1 MVVGPPELLEAALS
15 SVSVETSSDLAQTA
29 MKTNAEWLQALKAG
43 GAEQDDAL
51 KDLREILIHG
61 LRAYLSVDRAYNS
74 ARGSEAGQIVEDCAQ
89 ETLLIIKRKIGSFR
103 GESRFTTWATTI
115 AIRQLLGQL
124 RRRKWNELSIDPSS
138 IGRELPNRP
147 VEALPPDTP
156 EIALQQDEVWS
167 LIKRIVEKDL
177 TSKQRFVLIASA
189 FQGMPLDLI
198 ADKLGTH
205 RDNVYKMLHDA
216 RKKLKRCLMERGLTP
231 EEILRTFEA
240 KNKNFK

>member
-1 MVVGPPELLEAALS
+1 
-15 SVSVETSSDLAQTA
+15 
-29 MKTNAEWLQALKAG
+29 MKTNDEWLRALRAG

-61 LRAYLSVDRAYNS
+61 LRAYLSADRAYDS
-74 ARGSEAGQIVEDCAQ
+74 ARGSGVGQIVEDCAQ
-89 ETLLIIKRKIGSFR
+89 ETLLIIKRKIGTFR

-115 AIRQLLGQL
+115 AIRQLLGEL
-124 RRRKWNELSIDPSS
+124 RRRKWKEVSIDPSS

-147 VEALPPDTP
+147 VEALPWDTP

-177 TSKQRFVLIASA
+177 ASKQRFVLIASA

-198 ADKLGTH
+198 ADKLGTN
-205 RDNVYKMLHDA
+205 RDNVYKILHDA
-216 RKKLKRCLMERGLTP
+216 RKKLKQCLMDRGFSP
-231 EEILRTFEA
+231 EEILRIFDIKS
-240 KNKNFK
+240 KNLQ